1 MIEESAS
8 AHARADWCST
18 LRGLLS
24 RCEEDALVFRSE
36 ATSLIDRGQQLH
48 EVADER
54 EDCATELGH
63 ALDRMQGRRAAIRL
77 PFAGLLV
84 LYRQLRRALVGS
96 NRGDSYGVCLN
107 SAARTETVYR
117 EALDA
122 HLPAHLARIVERQHG
137 LVSGGRE
144 VLVRTWLA

>member
-1 MIEESAS
+1 MTEES

-24 RCEEDALVFRSE
+24 RCEEDVLVFRSE
-36 ATSLIDRGQQLH
+36 ASSLTGRGQQLW

-63 ALDRMQGRRAAIRL
+63 ALDRMQGRAAVRM
-77 PFAGLLV
+77 PFAGMLV
-84 LYRQLRRALVGS
+84 LLRQLRRALVGA
-96 NRGDSYGVCLN
+96 NRGDSYGICIR

-117 EALDA
+117 AALA
-122 HLPAHLARIVERQHG
+122 TNLPAHLARIVERQHD
-137 LVSGGRE
+137 LVSSGRE
-144 VLVRTWLA
+144 VLVRSWLA